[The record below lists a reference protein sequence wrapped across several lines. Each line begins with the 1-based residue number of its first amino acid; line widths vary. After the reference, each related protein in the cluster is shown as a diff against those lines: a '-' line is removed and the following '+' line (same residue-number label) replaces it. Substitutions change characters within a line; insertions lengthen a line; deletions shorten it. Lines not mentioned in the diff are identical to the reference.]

1 VSREAPAALDA
12 FAALL
17 KQPEIDLARACLM
30 IAEDA
35 YPGLDVEHYLAE
47 IEGLGARL
55 RARLR
60 EDAGAEARVVALNE
74 FLFQD
79 LGYWGNAE
87 DYYDPRNSYLNDVL
101 ERRTG
106 IPITLS
112 ILYMELAQRIGLAC
126 EGVSFPGHFLVR
138 VGIRGGV
145 LILDPFAGGAPQSEP
160 ELRERLQRVIPEDA
174 AAGVGIADLPLDQFL
189 EPASKRQILGRLLRN
204 LKGIY
209 RDADRPER
217 MLEVLNRMLL
227 VHPDSPAELRDRG
240 LVYQRLECW
249 RPALQDL
256 THYLQRDPE
265 AADVAEV
272 RASLVELAGRCAR
285 LN

>member
-1 VSREAPAALDA
+1 MSAALER
-12 FAALL
+12 FAELL
-17 KQPEIDLARACLM
+17 RQSEADLDLARACLM

-35 YPGLDVEHYLAE
+35 YPELDVERYLGE
-47 IEGLGARL
+47 IDALAARL
-55 RARLR
+55 AARLGER
-60 EDAGAEARVVALNE
+60 ASAEQRVVALNE
-74 FLFQD
+74 FLYQE
-79 LGYWGNAE
+79 LGFWGNTE

-106 IPITLS
+106 IPITLAV
-112 ILYMELAQRIGLAC
+112 LYLELGRRIGLGC

-138 VGIRGGV
+138 VQVRGGV

-174 AAGVGIADLPLDQFL
+174 APDAAVADLPLDQFL
-189 EPASKRQILGRLLRN
+189 EPATKRQILGRVLRN

-209 RDADRPER
+209 READHPEP
-217 MLEVLNRMLL
+217 LLAVLNRMLL
-227 VHPDSPAELRDRG
+227 VQPDAPAELRDRG
-240 LVYQRLECW
+240 FVYQRLECW

-256 THYLQRDPE
+256 TDYLQRDPD